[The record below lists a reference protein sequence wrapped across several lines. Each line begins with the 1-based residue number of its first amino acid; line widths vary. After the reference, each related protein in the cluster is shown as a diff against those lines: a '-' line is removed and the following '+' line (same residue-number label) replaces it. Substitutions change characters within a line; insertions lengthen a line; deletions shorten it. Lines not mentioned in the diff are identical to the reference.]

1 MNDEYNYN
9 VLTVLTPKLIT
20 DILDTPGINIIII
33 KFGASWCGPCK
44 KISPVYKQFIQDINR
59 NNNINN
65 NIVFADIDID
75 TDINNELYST
85 LKRLKMIKGVPT
97 IMAFYKNKNREHWY
111 VPDDTVNG
119 YNIEHLT
126 AFFNRCIRQNN
137 LLAKINNK
145 NNVL

>member
-119 YNIEHLT
+119 YNIEHLN
-126 AFFNRCIRQNN
+126 AFFNRCILQNN